1 MQKRRNRGTST
12 KRPVEDEIAHPGR
25 TTKIIEI
32 GYRKTAPQPKKGKQ
46 DGGKSPPA
54 VTQGRTSAKLVKGK
68 KKHLI
73 LADAAA

>member
-1 MQKRRNRGTST
+1 MAAMFGAWLR
-12 KRPVEDEIAHPGR
+12 
-25 TTKIIEI
+25 KIIEI

-68 KKHLI
+68 KSI
-73 LADAAA
+73 